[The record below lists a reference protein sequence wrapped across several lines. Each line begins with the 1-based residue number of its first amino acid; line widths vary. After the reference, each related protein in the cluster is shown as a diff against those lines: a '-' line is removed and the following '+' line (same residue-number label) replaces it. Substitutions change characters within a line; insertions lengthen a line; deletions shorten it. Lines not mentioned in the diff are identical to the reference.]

1 MAEIWGEI
9 FGSNIY
15 LCKTW
20 HFATLFKDINYDHH
34 IIMWGFTYGFSP
46 LHLDCNLF
54 LTIFY
59 GVFNIQNRTSYVM
72 LLYELHWP
80 CILHIEHFSAF
91 LWISQ
96 AFLCISLH
104 FFVFLC
110 ISLDSIT
117 VSLFTIIHYHHYH
130 YCSPLLSLLFTAIH
144 YYSLLFTVFTIIH
157 YYSLL

>member
-1 MAEIWGEI
+1 MAEIGGEI

-59 GVFNIQNRTSYVM
+59 GVFNIQNRTRYVM
-72 LLYELHWP
+72 I
-80 CILHIEHFSAF
+80 CINYIDHAHCALHISLHFS
-91 LWISQ
+91 

-104 FFVFLC
+104 FFRQHY
-110 ISLDSIT
+110 SLIIHYHSL
-117 VSLFTIIHYHHYH
+117 SSLPLLFTIIHYYP
-130 YCSPLLSLLFTAIH
+130 C
-144 YYSLLFTVFTIIH
+144 YSL
-157 YYSLL
+157 